1 MEGAVGRHHHVL
13 AHWMGECE
21 ERKCKGCN
29 KARDV
34 VSVVSEG
41 VWTFRVTAG
50 DCCNAQNVHTGIE
63 HLED

>member
-1 MEGAVGRHHHVL
+1 
-13 AHWMGECE
+13 MGECE

-41 VWTFRVTAG
+41 VWTFRAGVTAG